1 MLLFLSL
8 ERSWS
13 CPWCWKQQRTHPEL
27 SACVDQ
33 TWKFHPVPATLTLI
47 FDYDFYF
54 YLFNYLFFYLQFFLW
69 FKIQEPVNS
78 TSCIACPTRPQGRII
93 DGQSLR
99 GPTFKMSNA
108 LTLHVSLDRMN
119 HRHRQTLDQWS
130 LSVCLITGLSGTGPG
145 RSRDAV
151 YNQHHPVEYSEFFLN
166 LKYIFTVYY
175 FCRKGF
181 LSLRTCLFS
190 AQMFTLLLT
199 DKLNY

>member
-1 MLLFLSL
+1 MIFI
-8 ERSWS
+8 
-13 CPWCWKQQRTHPEL
+13 
-27 SACVDQ
+27 
-33 TWKFHPVPATLTLI
+33 FIYLI
-47 FDYDFYF
+47 IYLF
-54 YLFNYLFFYLQFFLW
+54 YLEFFLW

-119 HRHRQTLDQWS
+119 HRRRQTLDQWS

-145 RSRDAV
+145 RRRDAV
-151 YNQHHPVEYSEFFLN
+151 YKQHHPVEYSEFFFN

-181 LSLRTCLFS
+181 LSLRTCVCFQHRCLHFC
-190 AQMFTLLLT
+190 
-199 DKLNY
+199 